1 MNGVQRLVLVLAG
14 TGILAVSGM
23 TTVSAAMNTD
33 NAAKSSATMA
43 TVTTVE
49 ITDDATT
56 ATLSEAVDNDDPAL
70 DVPA

>member
-1 MNGVQRLVLVLAG
+1 MNGAQRLVLVLAG
-14 TGILAVSGM
+14 AGILVVSGM
-23 TTVSAAMNTD
+23 TTMSAAMNTD
-33 NAAKSSATMA
+33 NTARSSATMA